1 MGGDSDEL
9 TEGAMWGLT
18 PSLCLRMSAFHCMC
32 QISRSNTSWD
42 LFKKK
47 KKYILGSR
55 DLKNKKNYIC
65 QFVSDQMKWAASCA
79 TAYIL
84 IVQEALKQIHET
96 KSDSAIT

>member
-47 KKYILGSR
+47 NTSWDREI
-55 DLKNKKNYIC
+55 
-65 QFVSDQMKWAASCA
+65 
-79 TAYIL
+79 
-84 IVQEALKQIHET
+84 
-96 KSDSAIT
+96 

>member
-47 KKYILGSR
+47 KNTSWDREI
-55 DLKNKKNYIC
+55 
-65 QFVSDQMKWAASCA
+65 
-79 TAYIL
+79 
-84 IVQEALKQIHET
+84 
-96 KSDSAIT
+96 